1 MNRKFKNWKRTK
13 DWFSATLIYKTSRF
27 IIDRNHRSLEN
38 DDEFRFV
45 PFFRIIHPPFVPKI
59 SLYNT
64 PYTRSESPFSRCDQ
78 RMIREAVFRPIEEE
92 KDGAGRARE
101 TRPTPSNFAN
111 GPELRRRPLVPLPP
125 TAASPRQRWSN
136 SPLEIRKL
144 NWYPTTVLL
153 LMRVITWLR
162 ATKRFQLA
170 ARKNIIGPIH
180 GREKR
185 LRGFV
190 RGEVSTFFF
199 CAFVRSEELVLFV
212 DLNEIWFIN

>member
-1 MNRKFKNWKRTK
+1 MTSFDSFHSFASSILFSSPKFPYTTPRIH
-13 DWFSATLIYKTSRF
+13 DPRVRSRGAIRGWFAR
-27 IIDRNHRSLEN
+27 
-38 DDEFRFV
+38 
-45 PFFRIIHPPFVPKI
+45 PFFGRSRKKKMARDGQGKRAPRRVI
-59 SLYNT
+59 SLMALNCDVV
-64 PYTRSESPFSRCDQ
+64 RSSPSH
-78 RMIREAVFRPIEEE
+78 P
-92 KDGAGRARE
+92 
-101 TRPTPSNFAN
+101 
-111 GPELRRRPLVPLPP
+111 
-125 TAASPRQRWSN
+125 PRQRWSN

-190 RGEVSTFFF
+190 RGEVSTFFSCAIRGVDTF
-199 CAFVRSEELVLFV
+199 CRS
-212 DLNEIWFIN
+212 